1 MNMPTIL
8 AVAFFAAASISLS
21 AADNTVERI
30 YRPNIVTRGNINLIP
45 VQPIDSASWIHH
57 ELAYSKDISFVQFRK
72 RFTVGDNGAD
82 FEIDVS
88 ADERFYLM
96 LDGKFV
102 ARGPNRGTVD
112 NWQYQSYRLK
122 LDKGEHVF
130 SAVVWSTTKAAP
142 LAQLTNGGGFIL
154 KASGEYDEKLTTGKT
169 DWEVGVL
176 TNPKSLGNG
185 QCWGTGSQFE
195 ITGTGMYDEIPK
207 KWEKAIVVRGEAGYK
222 DKTVPYRNWGLKT
235 LGWMLFPAQLPD
247 QSEYHIRP
255 GSVRA
260 VSEGDVSTNAHVYVE
275 SETRGA
281 LLNSFNALIK
291 QSEPLMI
298 PANSRVRAAWNL
310 DNYYCAYPVLT
321 VKGGKGA
328 RIKFGWAESTRDA
341 STFRKANRDAIA
353 GMFLRTFGDVFVS
366 DGRERAVF
374 STPWFRCGKWCEID
388 IETQDEPI
396 VLEDVLLIESRYP
409 LELQCKFECEDLT
422 LDPIRTICARAMQ
435 MCSHEMLFDCP
446 YYEQQMYPGD
456 TRVQLNVLSAMSHD
470 DRIIKR
476 AIELYSLAVRD
487 DGMCPFNW
495 PTRGV
500 QEGASYTLCYLC
512 MYGDYVMYHADKAW
526 LKARIPSMRMSMA
539 GIEQYEN
546 EEGLLENLPGW
557 NFMDWVDGWA
567 SDGTAEGCR
576 YGSGVNA
583 EINLFW
589 LKAMISAS
597 KVERAF
603 GNDLQGEYWDRKAD
617 KLRAKIIEKFWCEKR
632 GILADTPKMQN
643 FSEHAQCLALL
654 TETIPAEKAHSVF
667 KHLIEDQ
674 DLKRT
679 TVYFSYYLFECYFK
693 FGRGDLFLKRLDLW
707 RGYLAKGL
715 DTTQEAPDKGKNGQ
729 FESRSDCHAWG
740 SHPIWFMQTG
750 LAGIRSAAPFF
761 SKVRIAPHPGSLKKI
776 VASYPHPSGE
786 WIKVDLKFDGD
797 KVAGTVT
804 TPVEGEFVFAGKTV
818 LLIDG
823 VNEL

>member
-1 MNMPTIL
+1 
-8 AVAFFAAASISLS
+8 
-21 AADNTVERI
+21 
-30 YRPNIVTRGNINLIP
+30 
-45 VQPIDSASWIHH
+45 
-57 ELAYSKDISFVQFRK
+57 
-72 RFTVGDNGAD
+72 
-82 FEIDVS
+82 
-88 ADERFYLM
+88 
-96 LDGKFV
+96 
-102 ARGPNRGTVD
+102 
-112 NWQYQSYRLK
+112 
-122 LDKGEHVF
+122 
-130 SAVVWSTTKAAP
+130 
-142 LAQLTNGGGFIL
+142 
-154 KASGEYDEKLTTGKT
+154 
-169 DWEVGVL
+169 
-176 TNPKSLGNG
+176 
-185 QCWGTGSQFE
+185 
-195 ITGTGMYDEIPK
+195 
-207 KWEKAIVVRGEAGYK
+207 
-222 DKTVPYRNWGLKT
+222 
-235 LGWMLFPAQLPD
+235 
-247 QSEYHIRP
+247 
-255 GSVRA
+255 
-260 VSEGDVSTNAHVYVE
+260 
-275 SETRGA
+275 
-281 LLNSFNALIK
+281 
-291 QSEPLMI
+291 
-298 PANSRVRAAWNL
+298 
-310 DNYYCAYPVLT
+310 
-321 VKGGKGA
+321 
-328 RIKFGWAESTRDA
+328 
-341 STFRKANRDAIA
+341 
-353 GMFLRTFGDVFVS
+353 
-366 DGRERAVF
+366 
-374 STPWFRCGKWCEID
+374 
-388 IETQDEPI
+388 
-396 VLEDVLLIESRYP
+396 
-409 LELQCKFECEDLT
+409 
-422 LDPIRTICARAMQ
+422 
-435 MCSHEMLFDCP
+435 
-446 YYEQQMYPGD
+446 
-456 TRVQLNVLSAMSHD
+456 MSHD

-512 MYGDYVMYHADKAW
+512 MYGDYVMYHTDKAW

-567 SDGTAEGCR
+567 DDGTAEGCR

-643 FSEHAQCLALL
+643 FSEHAQCLDLL

-761 SKVRIAPHPGSLKKI
+761 TKVRIAPHPGSLKKI

-786 WIKVDLKFDGD
+786 WI
-797 KVAGTVT
+797 
-804 TPVEGEFVFAGKTV
+804 
-818 LLIDG
+818 
-823 VNEL
+823 